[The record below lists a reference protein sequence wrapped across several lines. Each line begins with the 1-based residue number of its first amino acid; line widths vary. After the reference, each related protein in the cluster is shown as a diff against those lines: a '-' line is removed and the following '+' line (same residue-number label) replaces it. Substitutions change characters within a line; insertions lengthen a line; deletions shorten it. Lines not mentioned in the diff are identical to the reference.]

1 VKTQRE
7 DRVSKANF
15 DYRYRARTE
24 HFADLAVVSDDY
36 FGAEEIDIVDTEAML
51 AMVGARWCTP
61 TPRRDDS
68 TAHWLPSRRPDG
80 PGAYPVVG
88 EHSPAVVVI
97 RSTAAVDQ
105 TDYPE
110 KTHGTTNVAL
120 SQGISGHG
128 FRRCPSLYGTGRDS
142 TRSSTS

>member
-7 DRVSKANF
+7 DHVSKANF
-15 DYRYRARTE
+15 DYRYRARTA

-51 AMVGARWCTP
+51 AVVGARWCAP

-68 TAHWLPSRRPDG
+68 TAHWLPSRRHDG

-88 EHSPAVVVI
+88 EHSPAAVVI
-97 RSTAAVDQ
+97 HLTAAVDQ
-105 TDYPE
+105 ADPE
-110 KTHGTTNVAL
+110 KAHCTTNIAL
-120 SQGISGHG
+120 SRGISGHG
-128 FRRCPSLYGTGRDS
+128 FRRCPSLYGSGRGS